1 MGMTFL
7 KIRRREYNYYH
18 MDEKSTEG
26 KENKYEA
33 FHHQVLLL
41 LVKHK
46 TSMKSF
52 QALRSPAEALG
63 SPLIQQRDELGSFIV
78 ATELDCGSK
87 RLRSFVSR

>member
-1 MGMTFL
+1 M
-7 KIRRREYNYYH
+7 RNAH
-18 MDEKSTEG
+18 S
-26 KENKYEA
+26 A
-33 FHHQVLLL
+33 FHHEVLLR
-41 LVKHK
+41 LVEHR

>member
-52 QALRSPAEALG
+52 QALRSPVIPLT
-63 SPLIQQRDELGSFIV
+63 SFHDLPVPLISSSIV
-78 ATELDCGSK
+78 
-87 RLRSFVSR
+87 LRHVLICLPLLLYA